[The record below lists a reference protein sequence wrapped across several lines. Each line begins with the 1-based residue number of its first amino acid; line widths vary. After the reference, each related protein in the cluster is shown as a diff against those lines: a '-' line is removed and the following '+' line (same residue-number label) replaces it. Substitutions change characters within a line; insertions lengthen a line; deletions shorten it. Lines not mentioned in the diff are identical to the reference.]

1 MHSDN
6 ISLQNDTDI
15 IIKSA
20 DKGSG
25 VVVWDKEDY
34 LKEAASQLSD
44 DNVYEK
50 IDFDPSSAL
59 RQEIRLFWTFAKHSR
74 RQYCLWWH
82 TFELSCIVCYVS

>member
-1 MHSDN
+1 MEIQEGGRNFSN
-6 ISLQNDTDI
+6 LSVEEQETLKSLQNDKEI

-44 DNVYEK
+44 KDVYEK
-50 IDFDPSSAL
+50 IDYDPTSAL
-59 RQEIRLFWTFAKHSR
+59 LKKISD
-74 RQYCLWWH
+74 CI
-82 TFELSCIVCYVS
+82 SCFGPSDPHKN